1 MTKRKLQKQRKRHLA
16 WNIRHKDSASVGG
29 IDNESANSEESCV
42 GESVPETTAV
52 KPLATYEPIDVAV
65 TSPGE
70 ITSAEMFSPSTAN
83 ENVARSD

>member
-16 WNIRHKDSASVGG
+16 RNIRHKDSASVGG

-52 KPLATYEPIDVAV
+52 KPLATFEAVVAV
-65 TSPGE
+65 TSAGE

>member
-1 MTKRKLQKQRKRHLA
+1 M
-16 WNIRHKDSASVGG
+16 
-29 IDNESANSEESCV
+29 

-83 ENVARSD
+83 ENIARSD